1 MTGRE
6 NVDIDYKRI
15 LALKVNAKKCPDF
28 DDDTLNFIVL
38 QEFAS
43 TAERLYGQGRK
54 PMDIRDHVAE
64 MNAALLEDALPREDV
79 DAAVT
84 ERLEEMQGR
93 VRKECDSPGEHIV
106 RLRKEVQS
114 WGDSYAFTLGIQPL
128 DNAWGGLMPG
138 ELGVLVGSQGSMK
151 TSLAL
156 NGVEHFL
163 RENPKATVLFF
174 SLDMTAEELSAR
186 LIMRDLGV
194 SLQEM
199 YGMMREKSQ
208 QYLDAEQ
215 RFGQATK
222 GRLKILG
229 NGYQKRWTI
238 EGFEYQVALRNPDL
252 VMVDFLTCLKRPGQS
267 DLEAVEDIMPRVQ
280 GITQKMRIKTLL
292 LSQMGRASK
301 SDQAKGVI
309 GGHSKGGGIVEE
321 LAHAEIELFKDAPAE
336 EGEKP
341 RIVAT
346 VTKTRRGVNGA
357 SFQLDYKGK
366 QMEFTGQARRVQK
379 DKDRKPIFQ
388 SMSGI

>member
-1 MTGRE
+1 M
-6 NVDIDYKRI
+6 DIDYKRL
-15 LALKVNAKKCPDF
+15 LALKVNARKCPDF
-28 DDDTLNFIVL
+28 DDDTLKFILL

-43 TAERLYGQGRK
+43 TAERLWGQGWK
-54 PMDIRDHVAE
+54 PMDIRDHIAS
-64 MNAALLEDALPREDV
+64 MNKALLEEALPREDV

-84 ERLEEMQGR
+84 ERLEEVHAR
-93 VRKECDSPGEHIV
+93 VKRDCDAPGEHLV

-114 WGDSYAFTLGIQPL
+114 WGDSYAFELGIQAL

-194 SLQEM
+194 SLPEM
-199 YGMMREKSQ
+199 YGMMREKNQ
-208 QYLDAEQ
+208 QYLEAEK

-229 NGYQKRWTI
+229 NSYQKRWTI
-238 EGFEYQVALRNPDL
+238 DGFEYQVAMRNPDL
-252 VMVDFLTCLKRPGQS
+252 VMVDFLTCLKKPGQS
-267 DLEAVEDIMPRVQ
+267 DLEAVEDIMPRIQ
-280 GITQKMRIKTLL
+280 AITQKMRIKTLL

-321 LAHAEIELFKDAPAE
+321 LAHAEIELFKDAPAA
-336 EGEKP
+336 EGQMP

-346 VTKTRRGVNGA
+346 VTKTRRGVNGS
-357 SFQLDYKGK
+357 SFQLDYRGK
-366 QMEFTGQARRVQK
+366 QMEFTGQALRVQK
-379 DKDRKPIFQ
+379 NKDRKPIFQ
-388 SMSGI
+388 SMSGM

>member
-1 MTGRE
+1 MGRE
-6 NVDIDYKRI
+6 GMDIDYKRL
-15 LALKVNAKKCPDF
+15 LALKVNARKCPDF
-28 DDDTLNFIVL
+28 DDDTLKFILL

-43 TAERLYGQGRK
+43 TAERLWGQGWK
-54 PMDIRDHVAE
+54 PMDIRDHIAS
-64 MNAALLEDALPREDV
+64 MNKALLEEALPREDV

-84 ERLEEMQGR
+84 ERLEEVHAR
-93 VRKECDSPGEHIV
+93 VKRDCDAPGEHLV

-114 WGDSYAFTLGIQPL
+114 WGDSYAFELGIQAL

-194 SLQEM
+194 SLPEM
-199 YGMMREKSQ
+199 YGMMREKNQ
-208 QYLDAEQ
+208 QYLEAEK

-229 NGYQKRWTI
+229 NSYQKRWTI
-238 EGFEYQVALRNPDL
+238 DGFEYQVAMRNPDL
-252 VMVDFLTCLKRPGQS
+252 VMVDFLTCLKKPGQS
-267 DLEAVEDIMPRVQ
+267 DLEAVEDIMPRIQ
-280 GITQKMRIKTLL
+280 AITQKMRIKTLL

-321 LAHAEIELFKDAPAE
+321 LAHAEIELFKDAPAA
-336 EGEKP
+336 EGQMP

-346 VTKTRRGVNGA
+346 VTKTRRGVNGS
-357 SFQLDYKGK
+357 SFQLDYRGK
-366 QMEFTGQARRVQK
+366 QMEFTGQALRVQK
-379 DKDRKPIFQ
+379 NKDRKPIFQ
-388 SMSGI
+388 SMSGM

>member
-1 MTGRE
+1 M
-6 NVDIDYKRI
+6 DIDYKRI

-28 DDDTLNFIVL
+28 DDDTLNFIVI

-43 TAERLYGQGRK
+43 TAERLYGQGWK

-93 VRKECDSPGEHIV
+93 VRNECDSPGEHIV

-114 WGDSYAFTLGIQPL
+114 WGDSYAFTLGIQSL

-194 SLQEM
+194 SLPEM

-229 NGYQKRWTI
+229 NGYKKRWTI

-379 DKDRKPIFQ
+379 DRDRKPIFQ

>member
-1 MTGRE
+1 M
-6 NVDIDYKRI
+6 
-15 LALKVNAKKCPDF
+15 
-28 DDDTLNFIVL
+28 DDDTLKFVLL

-43 TAERLYGQGRK
+43 TAERLCGQGWK
-54 PMDIRDHVAE
+54 PMDIRDHIAS
-64 MNAALLEDALPREDV
+64 MNKALLEEPLPREDV

-84 ERLEEMQGR
+84 ERLEEVHAR
-93 VRKECDSPGEHIV
+93 AKRDCDAPGEHLV

-114 WGDSYAFTLGIQPL
+114 WGDSYSFELGIQPL

-199 YGMMREKSQ
+199 YGMMREKNQ
-208 QYLDAEQ
+208 QYLEAEK

-222 GRLKILG
+222 ARLKILG
-229 NGYQKRWTI
+229 NSYQKRWTI
-238 EGFEYQVALRNPDL
+238 DGFEYQVAMRNPDL
-252 VMVDFLTCLKRPGQS
+252 VMVDFLTCLKKPGQS

-388 SMSGI
+388 SMSGIG

>member
-43 TAERLYGQGRK
+43 TAERLYGQGWK

>member
-1 MTGRE
+1 M
-6 NVDIDYKRI
+6 DIDYKRI

-43 TAERLYGQGRK
+43 TAERLYGQGWK

-93 VRKECDSPGEHIV
+93 VRNECDSPGEHIV

-194 SLQEM
+194 SLPEM

-229 NGYQKRWTI
+229 NGYKKRWTI

>member
-1 MTGRE
+1 M
-6 NVDIDYKRI
+6 DIDYKRI

-43 TAERLYGQGRK
+43 TAERLYGQGWK

-194 SLQEM
+194 SLPEM

>member
-1 MTGRE
+1 M
-6 NVDIDYKRI
+6 DIDYKRI

-43 TAERLYGQGRK
+43 TAERLYGQGWK

-194 SLQEM
+194 SLPEM

-229 NGYQKRWTI
+229 NGYKKRWTI

>member
-1 MTGRE
+1 MTGRDGM
-6 NVDIDYKRI
+6 DIDYKRI

-43 TAERLYGQGRK
+43 TAERLYGQGWK

-93 VRKECDSPGEHIV
+93 VRNECDSPGEHIV

-194 SLQEM
+194 SLPEM

-321 LAHAEIELFKDAPAE
+321 LAHAEIELFKDAPSA
-336 EGEKP
+336 EGEIP

-366 QMEFTGQARRVQK
+366 QMEFTGKARRVQK

>member
-1 MTGRE
+1 M
-6 NVDIDYKRI
+6 DIDYKRI

-43 TAERLYGQGRK
+43 TAERLYGQGWK

-93 VRKECDSPGEHIV
+93 VRNECDSPGEHIV

-194 SLQEM
+194 SLPEM

-229 NGYQKRWTI
+229 NGYKKRWTI

-366 QMEFTGQARRVQK
+366 QMEFTGNARRVQK

>member
-1 MTGRE
+1 ME
-6 NVDIDYKRI
+6 IDYKRL

-43 TAERLYGQGRK
+43 TAERLYGQGWK

-93 VRKECDSPGEHIV
+93 VRNECDSPGEHIV

-194 SLQEM
+194 SLPEM

-208 QYLDAEQ
+208 QYLNAEQ

-388 SMSGI
+388 SMSGIG